1 MATIYKRG
9 RCWYVNWSQNGEQH
23 RLSLGPISERE
34 ADDYRKAK
42 ELELSTGKRIF
53 VASAAFEVHLE
64 RYLAWHRAEYPDSHY
79 RVEQIC
85 TQHFGDFH
93 GLAVAQIDSTRIE
106 RWKASRMMAVSRG
119 SVAKEL
125 RTLSAVLSKAVTWG
139 EIDRSPCDHVE
150 PPKGLDSE
158 PIHWYTRTEL
168 SMLYSRH
175 NGNVW
180 RLMAN
185 TGMRRTEALQL
196 RAERVHIAEGHLDIV
211 STAEERTKSG
221 KWRRVPLS
229 DSGKSAAEAL
239 LAKYGSTGYVLPR
252 ITAES
257 LSRNF
262 LDNCKSLNLAGSL
275 HSLRHTYAA
284 HLVMA
289 KVPLRTVQ
297 MLMGHASFS
306 TTERYAHIGED
317 HLRDQAKLVNL

>member
-9 RCWYVNWSQNGEQH
+9 RCWYINFSQNGAQQ

-42 ELELSTGKRIF
+42 ELELSTGQRIF
-53 VASAAFEVHLE
+53 VASALFEDHLA
-64 RYLAWHRAEYPDSHY
+64 RYLEWHRAEFPDSHY
-79 RVEQIC
+79 RVNQIAE
-85 TQHFGDFH
+85 QHFSDFEH
-93 GLAVAQIDSTRIE
+93 MALSQITSADVE
-106 RWKASRMMAVSRG
+106 RWKARRATVVSRG

-125 RTLSAVLSKAVTWG
+125 RTLAAVLSKAVAWG
-139 EIDRSPCDHVE
+139 EMDRSPAEHVE

-158 PIHWYTRTEL
+158 PIHWYSKPEL
-168 SMLYSRH
+168 ALLYGRH
-175 NGNVW
+175 NGQVW

-196 RAERVHIAEGHLDIV
+196 RAQRVHISEGHVDIV
-211 STAEERTKSG
+211 STADERTKSG

-229 DSGKSAAEAL
+229 DSAKDAATAL
-239 LAKYGSTGYVLPR
+239 IARHGRTGYVLPR

-262 LDNCKSLNLAGSL
+262 ADNCASLKLAGSL

-289 KVPLRTVQ
+289 GVPLRTVQ
-297 MLMGHASFS
+297 MLMGHASFT

-317 HLRDQAKLVNL
+317 HLREQAKLVNL